1 MCLIKNLCFNE
12 WDVRSAF
19 LLIVLFQITFASSLL
34 FISWYIVDFL
44 ALVDVFSIALI
55 SFFDCLASFGV
66 IIISEDFFKW
76 VEGAKY
82 EIHPTRFL
90 ESCPCGD
97 SLLGDMIEFFGCIC
111 QTNSCFFEIC
121 PYISPKKINQPFGNH
136 LSKNCLSDSFG
147 AASRH
152 LKMYLERERETSLQ
166 IFLLSNFFGA
176 HLPTY
181 VWRCL
186 WVGVFLL

>member
-66 IIISEDFFKW
+66 IIISEDFFK
-76 VEGAKY
+76 
-82 EIHPTRFL
+82 
-90 ESCPCGD
+90 
-97 SLLGDMIEFFGCIC
+97 
-111 QTNSCFFEIC
+111 
-121 PYISPKKINQPFGNH
+121 
-136 LSKNCLSDSFG
+136 
-147 AASRH
+147 
-152 LKMYLERERETSLQ
+152 
-166 IFLLSNFFGA
+166 
-176 HLPTY
+176 
-181 VWRCL
+181 
-186 WVGVFLL
+186 